1 MVTKQTKKLRR
12 GKKVEVDSNDLLK
25 SSANEW
31 LKRMEKENK
40 IFLFFEQ
47 YGIAIITIIVAI
59 ALFLKLYYF

>member
-59 ALFLKLYYF
+59 ALILKLYYF